1 MDSSLQPGDPVIWWK
16 RVPGGPYVV
25 PLAAT
30 VLAVTAHRVKIRAD
44 DDGRPVIRYVP
55 PASLQ
60 PRDPLNNMEPNRPRP

>member
-16 RVPGGPYVV
+16 RVPGSPYVV

-30 VLAVTAHRVKIRAD
+30 VLAVTAHRVNIQAD

-55 PASLQ
+55 PARLQ
-60 PRDPLNNMEPNRPRP
+60 PRDPPNRRERKDR